1 MHLFSSR
8 LARWRSFNVSSA
20 QTNPHP
26 TSPPSGSAA
35 TAKAQP
41 TFSPKK
47 RLYFIRRRG
56 SDNTCARIPVLAMMH
71 LGLKILSVNQRKET
85 SPSHVVFFFFS
96 WRYEGIYKV
105 SRAPFKHL
113 HRTMP
118 MERKDT
124 RTFTHWSK
132 SKNNTVINKDRFC
145 RDNRGTEGRQA
156 GTMLKG
162 VCSWAHKRTHSTDV
176 FWDNTGFNIEH
187 LKQLNKKK
195 IKEITV
201 QAEVVVSPPPQEV
214 FQLAYVISLNPK
226 PRGGVLWAS
235 NCRVISHVS
244 SLKTCLWKPAQ
255 KNKETK

>member
-26 TSPPSGSAA
+26 ISPPSGSAA

-41 TFSPKK
+41 TFSPTK

-71 LGLKILSVNQRKET
+71 LGLKILSVNQRIKET

-96 WRYEGIYKV
+96 FGDM
-105 SRAPFKHL
+105 RASTKSPAPLSDFKHL

-162 VCSWAHKRTHSTDV
+162 VCSWAHKRTHSTDM
-176 FWDNTGFNIEH
+176 FWNNTG
-187 LKQLNKKK
+187 
-195 IKEITV
+195 V
-201 QAEVVVSPPPQEV
+201 
-214 FQLAYVISLNPK
+214 
-226 PRGGVLWAS
+226 
-235 NCRVISHVS
+235 
-244 SLKTCLWKPAQ
+244 
-255 KNKETK
+255 

>member
-1 MHLFSSR
+1 MSS
-8 LARWRSFNVSSA
+8 
-20 QTNPHP
+20 
-26 TSPPSGSAA
+26 
-35 TAKAQP
+35 
-41 TFSPKK
+41 
-47 RLYFIRRRG
+47 
-56 SDNTCARIPVLAMMH
+56 
-71 LGLKILSVNQRKET
+71 
-85 SPSHVVFFFFS
+85 FFFFS

-195 IKEITV
+195 KKKRNHCTGR
-201 QAEVVVSPPPQEV
+201 SCRKPTP
-214 FQLAYVISLNPK
+214 
-226 PRGGVLWAS
+226 PRG
-235 NCRVISHVS
+235 VS
-244 SLKTCLWKPAQ
+244 AGLRYKPEPEAQ
-255 KNKETK
+255 RWRPLGL